1 MQIENG
7 DVVRLKDVW
16 PEFERA
22 VPTDAAAADV
32 IFQTLEREGKIVCRC
47 LNTRVER
54 SPGARTFK
62 CPQCKYETWFTAKT
76 VLKRTTNLRA
86 WLAAIYLKQNRV
98 VVTPAQLAR
107 LTEISQTGA
116 YEIHT
121 KLNLV
126 LSNQISDQALRMSSE
141 SFAGA
146 ICKRSRETQARLHPV
161 TEEFTAALNHPPY
174 VDNAGVESDFAPEE
188 SEGLIAADSALDL
201 PDDLPVSSYTRL
213 LPVRFI
219 IAAIAFIKRYC
230 HGISRKYLQL
240 YLAGFCFQ
248 FAGAGHGPDSL
259 LSACLGHPPISYNDI
274 LAYVTASLVQFPV
287 A

>member
-1 MQIENG
+1 MQIENSEN
-7 DVVRLKDVW
+7 VRLKDVW
-16 PEFERA
+16 PEFERT

-47 LNTRVER
+47 SNTRVER
-54 SPGARTFK
+54 ASGARTYK
-62 CPQCKYETWFTAKT
+62 CPQCKYETWFTANT

-126 LSNQISDQALRMSSE
+126 LASHINENALKVSSE
-141 SFAGA
+141 LFAAA

-161 TEEFTAALNHPPY
+161 TEEFTGQQNYPTDIDSSEVGTDFMRKENDELST
-174 VDNAGVESDFAPEE
+174 AGGAIELV
-188 SEGLIAADSALDL
+188 
-201 PDDLPVSSYTRL
+201 DDLAASASQKFLPIRL
-213 LPVRFI
+213 I
-219 IAAIAFIKRYC
+219 IATIGFIKRYC

-248 FAGAGHGPDSL
+248 FAGTRPGPDTL
-259 LSACLGHPPISYNDI
+259 LTACLGHPPISYNDI
-274 LAYVTASLVQFPV
+274 LAYVTASLVQFPL